1 MSLPRLV
8 ASFILCGFALP
19 LAADEPAIAKK
30 SPGAPAAEK
39 TDDRAALIK
48 KLTEKMNG
56 VKLVGRFT
64 VLGKDSGPL
73 AKEEYTILSATKL
86 EDADYWLL
94 KARIKYGD
102 HDLTV
107 PLPLEIKWA
116 GDTPVITLTNLTIP
130 GLGTFSSRV
139 VIHDDK
145 YAGTWSHDKVGGHLF
160 GTLEPLPPD
169 AARDKPDAPKTDSK
183 KSEK

>member
-1 MSLPRLV
+1 MTISRCV
-8 ASFILCGFALP
+8 AFFILCGLALP
-19 LAADEPAIAKK
+19 LAADEPASAKK
-30 SPGAPAAEK
+30 SPAAPPAAEK
-39 TDDRAALIK
+39 TDDRTALIE
-48 KLTEKMNG
+48 KLAKKMNG
-56 VKLVGRFT
+56 VKLIGRFS
-64 VLGKDSGPL
+64 VIGKDNGPL

-102 HDLTV
+102 HDVTV
-107 PLPLEIKWA
+107 PIPLEIKWA
-116 GDTPVITLTNLTIP
+116 GDTPVITLTKLTIP

-160 GTLEPLPPD
+160 GTLEPLPPE
-169 AARDKPDAPKTDSK
+169 AVR
-183 KSEK
+183 E